1 MYRPT
6 AYSIARKSTERLGNS
21 LESLGAQLRQRRIN
35 LELSEITVAEAAG
48 ISPSYYSAIETGR
61 RTPPT
66 NTLERILS
74 SLDISGEAA
83 KAVRELAAA
92 ERGLS
97 PDDAELPE
105 EVQALIGD
113 IRKAANTLQPRFTK
127 WLRAKIREVSR

>member
-1 MYRPT
+1 M
-6 AYSIARKSTERLGNS
+6 
-21 LESLGAQLRQRRIN
+21 ESLGTQLRQRRIN
-35 LELSEITVAEAAG
+35 LGLTEHTVAEAAG

-61 RTPPT
+61 RTPPA
-66 NTLERILS
+66 NTLDRILNA
-74 SLDISGEAA
+74 LGISGEDT
-83 KAVRELAAA
+83 KAVLELAAT